1 MATFTNVVT
10 LLNIEV
16 ITDTFN
22 TVGISTK
29 RITASVSPPSELLR
43 LYFKMTLSPSIV
55 LHLIAPT
62 VLPSASLT

>member
-43 LYFKMTLSPSIV
+43 LYFKMTLSTSIV